1 MYIQLCD
8 LLLGGKK
15 ILKIYTIKIY
25 TIKIYTIKIYTLKN
39 RTQKAEAKKTHFGPF
54 LPKSQFHL
62 AILQDTKSSEIQ
74 S

>member
-15 ILKIYTIKIY
+15 FLKIYTL
-25 TIKIYTIKIYTLKN
+25 KIYTIKIYTLKN
-39 RTQKAEAKKTHFGPF
+39 RTQKSSKMGTFDEKPHFY
-54 LPKSQFHL
+54 L

-74 S
+74 P